1 MILNLPILNQELSN
15 PSLQKLIRNMIVQL
29 LSWRVDNEREESKRK
44 QRQGIEIA
52 KKKGYY
58 KGRPL

>member
-1 MILNLPILNQELSN
+1 MS
-15 PSLQKLIRNMIVQL
+15 VQL
-29 LSWRVDNEREESKRK
+29 LPWTVDNERKESKRK

>member
-15 PSLQKLIRNMIVQL
+15 PSLQKLIRNMSVQL
-29 LSWRVDNEREESKRK
+29 LDWRVDNEREESKRK

>member
-1 MILNLPILNQELSN
+1 MILNLSILNQELSN

-44 QRQGIEIA
+44 QRQGIGIA

>member
-1 MILNLPILNQELSN
+1 MILNLSILNQELSN

>member
-1 MILNLPILNQELSN
+1 MLNQELGD

-29 LSWRVDNEREESKRK
+29 LSWTADNERKEIKRK

-52 KKKGYY
+52 KKK
-58 KGRPL
+58 KTL

>member
-15 PSLQKLIRNMIVQL
+15 PSLQKLIRNMSVQL

-44 QRQGIEIA
+44 QRQGIGIA

>member
-1 MILNLPILNQELSN
+1 MALNLPMLNQELGD

-29 LSWRVDNEREESKRK
+29 LSWTADNERKEIKRK

-52 KKKGYY
+52 KKK
-58 KGRPL
+58 KTL